1 MMKEQIYNYLLTALY
16 PTPSCNYCQYFDISA
31 KRVPCNKCGCNWE
44 KYKLHKGHEA
54 DLKQMTR
61 DIIKIVK
68 SNK

>member
-1 MMKEQIYNYLLTALY
+1 MKEQIYNYLLAALY
-16 PTPSCNYCQYFDISA
+16 PTPSCNYCQHFDVSA

>member
-1 MMKEQIYNYLLTALY
+1 MKEQIYNYLLTALY
-16 PTPSCNYCQYFDISA
+16 SIPSCNYCQHFDVSA